1 MESSMRRADEAVL
14 VPRNVREALP
24 RQATKR
30 HPATGRQPIKETA
43 MKEALAAE
51 ISRFASE
58 GAKR

>member
-1 MESSMRRADEAVL
+1 MRRADEAVL
-14 VPRNVREALP
+14 APRNVREALP

-58 GAKR
+58 GAIR

>member
-1 MESSMRRADEAVL
+1 MGPSTRRADEAVPA
-14 VPRNVREALP
+14 PRDVREDLP
-24 RQATKR
+24 HHATKR
-30 HPATGRQPIKETA
+30 YPARGRQPIKETA